1 MAIPP
6 RSMGSLV
13 DQGMMPAPQGEMVDL
28 PQPEDFAGGAEIFQG
43 ADGSAIIQ
51 ALAESGMDQQLGEA
65 LIEHDANLAEY
76 LDDGYLSELSTQLRA
91 AFDDDLQSR
100 QEWEE
105 SYTKGL
111 DQLGIKYEERTE
123 PFQKASGVT
132 HPLIAESVVQFQAQ
146 AYKELLPAGGPV
158 KTRVLGVADA
168 QREEQ
173 ATRVKDF
180 MNYQITEVMEDYD
193 PDMDQLLFY
202 LPLSGSTFKKVYYD
216 TARQQAV
223 SMFVPAQDLVV
234 PYTATHLQTT
244 PRATHV
250 LRMDYNAIRKMQVAG
265 MYRDVELIRQD
276 LEVDEVRQKVDEIQ
290 GTTKTFVDD
299 TYTLLEMHVDL
310 DLEGFEDK
318 GPDGEP
324 TGIQLPY
331 IVTLDQGSG
340 QILSIRRNF
349 AEGKDL
355 ARKKQ
360 YFVHFKFLPGLG
372 FYGFGLIHMIGGLG
386 RAATSILRQL
396 IDAGTLANLPAG
408 FKAKGLR
415 LRDNDKPLQPG
426 EWRDID
432 APGGDLR
439 NSLMPLPYKEPSP
452 TLAQLLGALVE
463 GGRRFVSLADEQ
475 TSNINQEMPV
485 GTTVALL
492 ERGMKVMSAIHKRL
506 HYAQKTEFRIL
517 ARIFAENLPPEYPY
531 DVSGAARAVKATD
544 FDDRIDVVPV
554 SDPNIFSMAQRVTL
568 AQTQLQLAQ
577 SNPQMHNLYAAYR
590 RMYQA
595 LEVQNIDELLPP
607 PPQPQPLDPAV
618 ENARALMGELLQTF
632 PDQDHDAHIVIHQM
646 FMKVPLVM
654 TSPAVMGVLYAH
666 LMEHVSQKARRMVI
680 EEIQGLMQQAIQMAQ
695 AGTVDPREAQM
706 RVMQVQQQLQR
717 PEEVEKLVAQREVDL
732 MATVIEG
739 LVGQGQD
746 PMSDPLVQ
754 IRMQELA
761 LKQQKDQSD
770 MQNSQAKLML
780 DAAKLQQQA
789 ATDAA
794 RINSQEQIADDRN
807 AVNRERISVQ
817 RQNMM
822 MRPRNAPQSR

>member
-1 MAIPP
+1 M
-6 RSMGSLV
+6 
-13 DQGMMPAPQGEMVDL
+13 
-28 PQPEDFAGGAEIFQG
+28 
-43 ADGSAIIQ
+43 
-51 ALAESGMDQQLGEA
+51 
-65 LIEHDANLAEY
+65 
-76 LDDGYLSELSTQLRA
+76 
-91 AFDDDLQSR
+91 
-100 QEWEE
+100 
-105 SYTKGL
+105 
-111 DQLGIKYEERTE
+111 
-123 PFQKASGVT
+123 
-132 HPLIAESVVQFQAQ
+132 
-146 AYKELLPAGGPV
+146 
-158 KTRVLGVADA
+158 
-168 QREEQ
+168 
-173 ATRVKDF
+173 
-180 MNYQITEVMEDYD
+180 
-193 PDMDQLLFY
+193 
-202 LPLSGSTFKKVYYD
+202 
-216 TARQQAV
+216 
-223 SMFVPAQDLVV
+223 
-234 PYTATHLQTT
+234 
-244 PRATHV
+244 
-250 LRMDYNAIRKMQVAG
+250 
-265 MYRDVELIRQD
+265 
-276 LEVDEVRQKVDEIQ
+276 
-290 GTTKTFVDD
+290 
-299 TYTLLEMHVDL
+299 
-310 DLEGFEDK
+310 
-318 GPDGEP
+318 
-324 TGIQLPY
+324 
-331 IVTLDQGSG
+331 
-340 QILSIRRNF
+340 
-349 AEGKDL
+349 
-355 ARKKQ
+355 
-360 YFVHFKFLPGLG
+360 
-372 FYGFGLIHMIGGLG
+372 
-386 RAATSILRQL
+386 
-396 IDAGTLANLPAG
+396 
-408 FKAKGLR
+408 
-415 LRDNDKPLQPG
+415 
-426 EWRDID
+426 
-432 APGGDLR
+432 
-439 NSLMPLPYKEPSP
+439 
-452 TLAQLLGALVE
+452 
-463 GGRRFVSLADEQ
+463 
-475 TSNINQEMPV
+475 
-485 GTTVALL
+485 
-492 ERGMKVMSAIHKRL
+492 
-506 HYAQKTEFRIL
+506 
-517 ARIFAENLPPEYPY
+517 
-531 DVSGAARAVKATD
+531 KATD

>member
-1 MAIPP
+1 
-6 RSMGSLV
+6 
-13 DQGMMPAPQGEMVDL
+13 
-28 PQPEDFAGGAEIFQG
+28 
-43 ADGSAIIQ
+43 
-51 ALAESGMDQQLGEA
+51 
-65 LIEHDANLAEY
+65 
-76 LDDGYLSELSTQLRA
+76 
-91 AFDDDLQSR
+91 
-100 QEWEE
+100 
-105 SYTKGL
+105 
-111 DQLGIKYEERTE
+111 
-123 PFQKASGVT
+123 
-132 HPLIAESVVQFQAQ
+132 
-146 AYKELLPAGGPV
+146 
-158 KTRVLGVADA
+158 
-168 QREEQ
+168 
-173 ATRVKDF
+173 
-180 MNYQITEVMEDYD
+180 
-193 PDMDQLLFY
+193 
-202 LPLSGSTFKKVYYD
+202 
-216 TARQQAV
+216 
-223 SMFVPAQDLVV
+223 
-234 PYTATHLQTT
+234 
-244 PRATHV
+244 
-250 LRMDYNAIRKMQVAG
+250 
-265 MYRDVELIRQD
+265 
-276 LEVDEVRQKVDEIQ
+276 
-290 GTTKTFVDD
+290 
-299 TYTLLEMHVDL
+299 
-310 DLEGFEDK
+310 
-318 GPDGEP
+318 
-324 TGIQLPY
+324 
-331 IVTLDQGSG
+331 
-340 QILSIRRNF
+340 
-349 AEGKDL
+349 
-355 ARKKQ
+355 
-360 YFVHFKFLPGLG
+360 
-372 FYGFGLIHMIGGLG
+372 
-386 RAATSILRQL
+386 
-396 IDAGTLANLPAG
+396 
-408 FKAKGLR
+408 
-415 LRDNDKPLQPG
+415 
-426 EWRDID
+426 
-432 APGGDLR
+432 
-439 NSLMPLPYKEPSP
+439 MPLPYKEPSP